1 MHYYF
6 VCNCSYNKVEK
17 REMKS
22 NAYSQLLFWPCRAA
36 VGVAHSEGVLAR
48 AKASS
53 SSSAKSKAKAPAR
66 LAGAAATN

>member
-1 MHYYF
+1 
-6 VCNCSYNKVEK
+6 
-17 REMKS
+17 MKS

-36 VGVAHSEGVLAR
+36 VGMAHSEGVLAR